1 MKEKAKWQVVANS
14 STDNNTAA
22 PLISSPLQFLVQGK
36 EREEEEEEEEEKKAC
51 NAKEGESMSLYACR
65 EAKKPLDLKE
75 IARLTS

>member
-1 MKEKAKWQVVANS
+1 MKEKAKWQLVANS

-36 EREEEEEEEEEKKAC
+36 DREEEEEEEEKAC
-51 NAKEGESMSLYACR
+51 SAKEGESMSLYACR

>member
-1 MKEKAKWQVVANS
+1 VVANS

-36 EREEEEEEEEEKKAC
+36 EREEEEEEEEKKAC

>member
-1 MKEKAKWQVVANS
+1 MKEKAEWQVVANS

-22 PLISSPLQFLVQGK
+22 PLISSPLQILVQGK
-36 EREEEEEEEEEKKAC
+36 EREEEEEEEAC

>member
-1 MKEKAKWQVVANS
+1 MKEKAKWQLVANS

-36 EREEEEEEEEEKKAC
+36 DREEEEEEKAC
-51 NAKEGESMSLYACR
+51 SAKEGESMSLYACR

>member
-1 MKEKAKWQVVANS
+1 MKEKAEWQVVANS

-36 EREEEEEEEEEKKAC
+36 EREEEEKAC
-51 NAKEGESMSLYACR
+51 SAKEGESMSLYACR